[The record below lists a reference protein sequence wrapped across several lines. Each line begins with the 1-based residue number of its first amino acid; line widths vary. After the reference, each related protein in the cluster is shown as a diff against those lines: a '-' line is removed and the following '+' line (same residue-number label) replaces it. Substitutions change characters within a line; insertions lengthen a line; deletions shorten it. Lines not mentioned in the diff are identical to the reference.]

1 MHSNN
6 QGNLEMNDITK
17 HWRFQRILR
26 EAAEYRA
33 LRRMLLEVARRP
45 AEDDNN
51 ATINFASREFAGET
65 I

>member
-1 MHSNN
+1 
-6 QGNLEMNDITK
+6 MNDITQ

-45 AEDDNN
+45 ADD
-51 ATINFASREFAGET
+51 ATITPREFRWLET

>member
-1 MHSNN
+1 
-6 QGNLEMNDITK
+6 MNDITK

-51 ATINFASREFAGET
+51 RHNQFRLARIRWLET

>member
-1 MHSNN
+1 
-6 QGNLEMNDITK
+6 MNDITK

-45 AEDDNN
+45 ADG
-51 ATINFASREFAGET
+51 ATITFQQEPILVFRWLEPINAGA
-65 I
+65 